1 MAETTGLLNRQAGK
15 LLHGFE
21 SRPLRKIET
30 ADFFGGFLFSQK
42 FYNSFIKIIFLS
54 IIFIFKVE
62 YTFNKFAFAKIITY
76 FCSVTYND
84 LLDAV

>member
-30 ADFFGGFLFSQK
+30 ADFFGGFLFSK
-42 FYNSFIKIIFLS
+42 SFIIVLA
-54 IIFIFKVE
+54 E
-62 YTFNKFAFAKIITY
+62 FNLQMQQN
-76 FCSVTYND
+76 SD
-84 LLDAV
+84 

>member
-1 MAETTGLLNRQAGK
+1 M
-15 LLHGFE
+15 
-21 SRPLRKIET
+21 
-30 ADFFGGFLFSQK
+30 
-42 FYNSFIKIIFLS
+42 NSFIKIIFLS

>member
-1 MAETTGLLNRQAGK
+1 M
-15 LLHGFE
+15 
-21 SRPLRKIET
+21 
-30 ADFFGGFLFSQK
+30 
-42 FYNSFIKIIFLS
+42 IFLS

-62 YTFNKFAFAKIITY
+62 YTFNKFAFEKIITY